1 MGKAGQA
8 LKQAL
13 EVHGI
18 TQSQL
23 AVVLQIE
30 RTNVYR
36 WVHEQRDPSAETVI
50 DILRALKQIS
60 PSAAETFVRLYLL
73 EEIEKE

>member
-8 LKQAL
+8 LKRVL
-13 EVHGI
+13 ETHRI

-23 AVVLQIE
+23 AVALQIE

-36 WVHEQRDPSAETVI
+36 WVHEQRDPSAETVV
-50 DILRALKQIS
+50 DILRALKQIN